1 MLSYLGRFL
10 CDRCVIKIQSVKK
23 KRCDTRLTFSGY
35 SVCVKRITLCNCLCS
50 SSVSSCFVWQPCT
63 GLRNSQSVFLILKF
77 PQYCKSRR
85 QVQFIPS
92 YSCKNLYKNW
102 YFHFHRS
109 CDHHIWRWG
118 TSWGVDANE
127 TNQAG
132 AEEVITS
139 RSQLHLYYPSSYG
152 HQTFTRLWLSLMGF

>member
-1 MLSYLGRFL
+1 M
-10 CDRCVIKIQSVKK
+10 
-23 KRCDTRLTFSGY
+23 TFSGY

-50 SSVSSCFVWQPCT
+50 SSVSSCFVWQPYT

-77 PQYCKSRR
+77 PQYCKLRR
-85 QVQFIPS
+85 RVQFIPR

-118 TSWGVDANE
+118 TSWGVDAND

-139 RSQLHLYYPSSYG
+139 RSQLQLHYQSSYG
-152 HQTFTRLWLSLMGF
+152 HQTFTWLWLSLMGF